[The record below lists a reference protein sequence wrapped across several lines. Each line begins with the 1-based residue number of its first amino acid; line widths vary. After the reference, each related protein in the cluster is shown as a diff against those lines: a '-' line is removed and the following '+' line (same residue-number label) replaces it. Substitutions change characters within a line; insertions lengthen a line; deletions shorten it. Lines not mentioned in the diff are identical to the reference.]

1 MSRSSILNALTFEDA
16 SIINLIV
23 ISPDESLRLSGKFRP
38 IAAMRLIKMLPAKF
52 TYSYLPIE

>member
-16 SIINLIV
+16 SIINLTV
-23 ISPDESLRLSGKFRP
+23 ISPDACLRLSGKFSP
-38 IAAMRLIKMLPAKF
+38 ISAMRLIRLLPAKF